1 MGMIFLVVFITVLIG
16 LVTGW
21 LVNYLSDVL
30 PVTRTF
36 SRPTCPECQ
45 KPYKWVTYLSL
56 RRCEQ
61 CDNKRSIR
69 TWLVF
74 LLFPVASVLI
84 YLFPRPI
91 LPYTLGMTLLVFFGV
106 VAIIDLE
113 HRVVLHPVS
122 LFGVVFGLGV
132 GIYLRSGKSLGE
144 GILTTL
150 IGGLAGFCIML
161 LLYLLGVFYVRLMA
175 KKKGLPPD
183 EIALGFG
190 DVNLAGILGLMLG
203 TKAIVACLFIA
214 ILGGGF
220 VSLVII
226 LGMLAVKKFRAFTAI
241 PYAPFLI
248 LAAIYLLF
256 S

>member
-161 LLYLLGVFYVRLMA
+161 LMA

-203 TKAIVACLFIA
+203 TKATIACLFIA
-214 ILGGGF
+214 ILGGGL

-226 LGMLAVKKFRAFTAI
+226 LGMLAVKRFRAFTAI